1 MTSFN
6 IEQKRVDVFASAA
19 PDRPVIYLNTYGRE
33 GKQVFKH
40 LQETGCPDFSLVAV
54 SNLEWDHDMAPWDI
68 PPISEKDTPCTG
80 GSDDYLK
87 LLLNQILPEAEKAL
101 PGIPS
106 WRGIAGYSLAG
117 LFAVYSIY
125 QTDIFSRVASMS
137 GSPVVSGNQRL
148 HRFPHAFEKAGLYV
162 LFAG

>member
-33 GKQVFKH
+33 GKQVLKH
-40 LQETGCPDFSLVAV
+40 LQETGCPDFQ
-54 SNLEWDHDMAPWDI
+54 SNSA
-68 PPISEKDTPCTG
+68 G
-80 GSDDYLK
+80 GGKS
-87 LLLNQILPEAEKAL
+87 
-101 PGIPS
+101 
-106 WRGIAGYSLAG
+106 IAGYPFLAG
-117 LFAVYSIY
+117 DRGIFTGRTVCGLFDLSDRHFFTGCQYVR
-125 QTDIFSRVASMS
+125 F
-137 GSPVVSGNQRL
+137 PVVSGNQRL

>member
-1 MTSFN
+1 M
-6 IEQKRVDVFASAA
+6 FASAA

-125 QTDIFSRVASMS
+125 QTDIFSRVAQYVRF
-137 GSPVVSGNQRL
+137 PVVSGNQRL